1 MPRSVL
7 VLSVAAFFVA
17 LGFGVVVPILP
28 LFARTFG
35 VGASEVGLLVSA
47 FAFMRLITSPFCGA
61 VNARLGERLVIGI
74 GMMLVA
80 VTSVLVGLARS
91 FAELLLWRSIGGIGS
106 ALFSVA
112 AISLVLSAAP
122 AHLRGRASGLY
133 QGGFLLGGMAGPAI
147 GGALAGLSYIAPFFF
162 YTATL
167 VVSSLIVWLFVRQP
181 ERSASTER
189 PQPVPIREALGDVGY
204 RAALVS
210 AFGQGWM
217 SFGVRNSLLPLL
229 IVETLHSPAA
239 WTGISFAIAAVVQ
252 TLVLVPVGRAVDLF
266 GRRPVMIA
274 TGLVTGLSTVAL
286 PWSGT
291 LMMAIVL
298 MCVYGVGAAMQGTAP
313 SALAGDVARGRG
325 GTPIAVFSMTTDLGA
340 IIGPLVAGWLADHVS
355 IQAAFAAGALVL
367 LAGSLYSLRIPRTQD
382 LREEP

>member
-1 MPRSVL
+1 M
-7 VLSVAAFFVA
+7 
-17 LGFGVVVPILP
+17 
-28 LFARTFG
+28 
-35 VGASEVGLLVSA
+35 
-47 FAFMRLITSPFCGA
+47 
-61 VNARLGERLVIGI
+61 
-74 GMMLVA
+74 
-80 VTSVLVGLARS
+80 
-91 FAELLLWRSIGGIGS
+91 
-106 ALFSVA
+106 A

-147 GGALAGLSYIAPFFF
+147 GGALAGLSYTAPFFF